1 MGVNVESG
9 LSAAILVASDRASQG
24 KYADRTGPALGA
36 FLMERGWRVVSVQVA
51 PDDREAIA
59 GALKAWCDA
68 RVAGLVLTAGGTGL
82 GPRDVTPEATRDIIE
97 KDLPGLPELMRSRG
111 SAMTPRAAL
120 SRAVAGSRGACL
132 IVNLPGS
139 PRGAVESLE
148 CVLDLLPHAMEMLQ
162 GGGHEAAHPRQKE
175 GAHDHP

>member
-1 MGVNVESG
+1 MKPEAGP
-9 LSAAILVASDRASQG
+9 SAAILVTSDRASRSE
-24 KYADRTGPALGA
+24 YADRTGPALAA
-36 FLMERGWRVVSVQVA
+36 FLIERGWRVVAVQVV
-51 PDDREAIA
+51 PDDKGAIA
-59 GALKAWCDA
+59 RTLKAWCDA

-120 SRAVAGSRGACL
+120 SRAVAGSCGPCL

-139 PRGAVESLE
+139 PAGSVESLE
-148 CVLDLLPHAMEMLQ
+148 CVLDLIPHALEMLH
-162 GGGHEAAHPRQKE
+162 GGGHEEGHVHESKE
-175 GAHDHP
+175 RSHDHP